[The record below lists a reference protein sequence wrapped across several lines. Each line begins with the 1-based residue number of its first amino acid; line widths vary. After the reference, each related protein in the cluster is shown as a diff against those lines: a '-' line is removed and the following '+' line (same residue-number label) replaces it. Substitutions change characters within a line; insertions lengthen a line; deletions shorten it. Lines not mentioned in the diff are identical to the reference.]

1 MYDGVLLENHSTGL
15 QVFFVMFVIVRT
27 RLVNKRVLGYPMVN
41 IHKISDSHG
50 GAAMEE
56 IGC

>member
-1 MYDGVLLENHSTGL
+1 MYDGALLGKHLTGL

-27 RLVNKRVLGYPMVN
+27 RLVCKRVLGYPLVN
-41 IHKISDSHG
+41 IHTISDSHG